1 MKGDYYLGTEG
12 LIEQSEKLILKETK
26 RNRKP
31 ISKNQ
36 VIAKINSLSIITT
49 IDKLLLAEV

>member
-1 MKGDYYLGTEG
+1 MKGDYYLGMEG
-12 LIEQSEKLILKETK
+12 LIEHSEKLILKETK

-36 VIAKINSLSIITT
+36 VIAKSNSLSVITT

>member
-36 VIAKINSLSIITT
+36 VIAKSNSLSVITT

>member
-12 LIEQSEKLILKETK
+12 LIEQSEKLILKVTK

-36 VIAKINSLSIITT
+36 VIAKSNSLSVITT

>member
-1 MKGDYYLGTEG
+1 MKGDYYLGMEG